1 MACPTFD
8 FKNKKILVIGGTQ
21 FMGRLVVDHL
31 LGAGAQVSVLNRGRT
46 PSPFS
51 GDSRVRHIRCDR
63 LNDRKQFRKI
73 ICQGSQYS
81 DILGSKRKAES
92 VENDAAVVPWDGVID
107 FVCFQPK
114 NVDDVINCLKTNHYI
129 FISSDSVYMA
139 CDPERTAESAKK
151 SGGRLLENDIHDP
164 RDLKLVKSRN
174 QYQYQYGNGKL
185 QCERALLASDHF
197 KQFTILRFPDV

>member
-8 FKNKKILVIGGTQ
+8 LNNKKILVIGGTQ
-21 FMGRLVVDHL
+21 FMGRLVVENL
-31 LGAGAQVSVLNRGRT
+31 LGAGAEVSVLNRGRT

-51 GDSRVRHIRCDR
+51 DNPRVHHIRCDR
-63 LNDRKQFRKI
+63 LNDRNLFRQI

-81 DILGSKRKAES
+81 DSSGSKRKAES
-92 VENDAAVVPWDGVID
+92 VENDSEVVPWDGVID

-114 NVDDVINCLKTNHYI
+114 NVHDVIKCLNTKHYI

-139 CDPERTAESAKK
+139 CDPERTANSAKA
-151 SGGRLLENDIHDP
+151 SGGRLLEDDIHDP
-164 RDLKLVKSRN
+164 RDIKSVKSRN
-174 QYQYQYGNGKL
+174 HYQYGYGNGKL

-197 KQFTILRFPDV
+197 KHFTILRFPDV